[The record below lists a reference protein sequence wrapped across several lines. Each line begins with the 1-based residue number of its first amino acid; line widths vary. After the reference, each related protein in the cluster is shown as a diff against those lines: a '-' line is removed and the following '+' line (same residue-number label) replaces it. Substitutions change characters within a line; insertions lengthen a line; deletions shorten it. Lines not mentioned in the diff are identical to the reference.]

1 MGSQAY
7 PHQDFWGNPSW
18 DILEL
23 HKQGTRHSC
32 FILFIF
38 FFCVFCIL
46 PYFPLFAFKT
56 RSCYYMAQASFRV
69 LYLLRAGITVRHHHE
84 NFVCPVNGYTGRV
97 FWLQKTRWDCDYYI
111 KYSLSHFMY
120 NTGSRHRSSF
130 HPWKDYEGTQLCRN
144 ETDTEIQHLNWNSG
158 SISGSLP
165 YLGSRMLGSIKSRK
179 AMTMKFQWL
188 PPHKALRLFL
198 NAAQSQPN

>member
-1 MGSQAY
+1 MQDPPWGLRHTPSHRIHHGVTGILPYAGSTMGSQAY

-46 PYFPLFAFKT
+46 PYIPLFAFKT

-97 FWLQKTRWDCDYYI
+97 VWLQKMKQDCDCYI
-111 KYSLSHFMY
+111 KYSLSHSMY
-120 NTGSRHRSSF
+120 NTGSRHRSS
-130 HPWKDYEGTQLCRN
+130 QA
-144 ETDTEIQHLNWNSG
+144 G
-158 SISGSLP
+158 SPL
-165 YLGSRMLGSIKSRK
+165 K
-179 AMTMKFQWL
+179 
-188 PPHKALRLFL
+188 RLWG
-198 NAAQSQPN
+198 NTAV